1 MSLDEFLALPE
12 EKPYLELI
20 DGDVCQKPMGKK
32 RHSRA
37 QSRLLY
43 VLERHDATNSGD
55 AFVELTLP
63 IGGSG
68 RANARIPDVSYYRS
82 GRSGDPNEDYPK
94 ELPDLVAE
102 VRSEGQT
109 VAAIES
115 RLAFLREHGEPVT
128 LLIDPETKTVT
139 VHDGDRSWV
148 AIPGERVTIETLD
161 GFDFEV
167 DALFEP

>member
-20 DGDVCQKPMGKK
+20 DGEVCQKPMGKR

-37 QSRLLY
+37 QSRLYKMLSSH
-43 VLERHDATNSGD
+43 RATSRGE

-68 RANARIPDVSYYRS
+68 RANARVPDVCYYRP
-82 GRSGDPNEDYPK
+82 GRGGDGDDYPT

-109 VAAIES
+109 VQSIES
-115 RLAFLREHGEPVT
+115 RLAFLRERGVPVT
-128 LLIDPETKTVT
+128 LLIDPETHTIT
-139 VHDGDRSWV
+139 VHDGDRSWA
-148 AIPGERVTIETLD
+148 AIAGERVVIDGLD
-161 GFDFEV
+161 GFDFDV
-167 DALFEP
+167 DELFDA

>member
-20 DGDVCQKPMGKK
+20 DGEVCQKPMGKK

-37 QSRLLY
+37 QTRLSRW
-43 VLERHDATNSGD
+43 LERHPATHDGE

-63 IGGSG
+63 LGGSG
-68 RANARIPDVSYYRS
+68 RANARVPDVSYYRH
-82 GRSGDPNEDYPK
+82 GRGGDGDDYPT

-109 VAAIES
+109 LQAIES
-115 RLAFLREHGEPVT
+115 RLAFLRERGVPVT
-128 LLIDPETKTVT
+128 LLIDPEGRTVT
-139 VHDGDRSWV
+139 VHDGDRTWS
-148 AIPGERVTIETLD
+148 AGSGDHVTIETLA
-161 GFDFEV
+161 GFDFDV
-167 DALFEP
+167 DELFER